1 LAKQKG
7 KSVEHKIDGQL
18 SPHEECVSYLRTYN
32 QTILIQLIK
41 EFSHKSSNQS
51 LSEGTI
57 GDTDTTAVPD
67 FPFVNDWYVVLIWSL
82 IFGCMVLLA
91 IFGNSLI
98 IWCVLRQK
106 VMRTVINIFL
116 LNLTLSDL
124 LTVSFNA
131 TFNFVFML
139 TGHWPFTTTYCH
151 INNFIN
157 NLTIASSVFTA
168 TVMSIDRYVIYC

>member
-1 LAKQKG
+1 
-7 KSVEHKIDGQL
+7 
-18 SPHEECVSYLRTYN
+18 
-32 QTILIQLIK
+32 
-41 EFSHKSSNQS
+41 
-51 LSEGTI
+51 
-57 GDTDTTAVPD
+57 
-67 FPFVNDWYVVLIWSL
+67 
-82 IFGCMVLLA
+82 
-91 IFGNSLI
+91 
-98 IWCVLRQK
+98 
-106 VMRTVINIFL
+106 MRTVINIFL

-168 TVMSIDRYVIYC
+168 TVMSIDRIELQLIENRDIRSKKGKI